1 MDDRT
6 LTPVTYSISLA
17 AVLLAN
23 AVSLAAGA
31 GAAPDASATKQ
42 PTTSLCAALQSVD
55 RGHELPI
62 VVSGI
67 FAVGR
72 ESQFLWDP
80 RQPSCE
86 EDVQPSTWVEFAKG
100 AEDTTPLTKL
110 LEKDRR
116 AYVTFEG
123 TLFGPA
129 PLRPDFLRLADQ
141 LSAAY
146 RTEGTT
152 YGHMNAFR
160 TKLVVTRVDAAA
172 RVPESAPW
180 NWVRDRPGASQHDL
194 QLLHAGLP
202 LYPDGARIAGLDGEV
217 QVEVTLKAGKVA
229 ATHVLAGDRA
239 LAAAAVA
246 NLQTWTFFPEIDE
259 TFITRYI
266 YVLERRFGQQGD
278 QKIELHIPSLVRIT
292 APRNGW

>member
-1 MDDRT
+1 MT
-6 LTPVTYSISLA
+6 FSISLA
-17 AVLLAN
+17 AGVLAN
-23 AVSLAAGA
+23 AVFFAAGA
-31 GAAPDASATKQ
+31 ATMQDGVAATKQ

-55 RGHELPI
+55 RGQELPI

-100 AEDTTPLTKL
+100 AEDKTPLTKL

-129 PLRPDFLRLADQ
+129 PLQPDFLRLADY

-160 TKLVVTRVDAAA
+160 TKFVVTRVDAAA
-172 RVPESAPW
+172 RVPESTPW
-180 NWVRDRPGASQHDL
+180 NWVRSRPGASRRDL
-194 QLLHAGLP
+194 QILHAGLP
-202 LYPDGARIAGLDGEV
+202 LYPDGARIAGLQGEV

-229 ATHVLAGDRA
+229 ATHVIAGDRT
-239 LAAAAVA
+239 LAATAVA
-246 NLQTWTFFPEIDE
+246 NIQTWTFFPEIDE
-259 TFITRYI
+259 TFVTRFV
-266 YVLERRFGQQGD
+266 YVLERRFGQHSD